1 MEGQTKGFG
10 ISSKNE
16 IKEELLLK
24 SKDYELFGV
33 QAPDDMATT
42 VGVVMEKNKGYY
54 FCPWDLLQSVVHLGV
69 RVVFLASLN
78 PVNISLQMKSL
89 DALVIP
95 DGDFLIPGE
104 YYAEKVKD
112 RTSARTDML
121 LDCLVEASVNDIKVL
136 GIGRGALFLA
146 GYAGL
151 FLTTREF
158 VETPFHHENGCH
170 DIEIEKDSPL
180 YEMFRTPVVKV
191 NSNHTE
197 FLACKKLQEERMR
210 SLPLAIYAYARDGMP
225 EAWGSEN
232 CLGVLW
238 NPEKLAVKGNAF
250 QKKIFKWLII
260 E

>member
-1 MEGQTKGFG
+1 MQGPTKGFG

-16 IKEELLLK
+16 ITEELLLK
-24 SKDYELFGV
+24 PEDYELFGV
-33 QAPDDMATT
+33 KVPDDMATT
-42 VGVVMEKNKGYY
+42 VGIIMEKNKGNY
-54 FCPWDLLQSVVHLGV
+54 FCSWDIIQSVVHLGV
-69 RVVFLASLN
+69 KVVFLANLD
-78 PVNISLQMKSL
+78 PINISLQMKCL

-170 DIEIEKDSPL
+170 DIEIERGSPL
-180 YEMFRTPVVKV
+180 YEIFKAPVVKV
-191 NSNHTE
+191 NSHHKE
-197 FLACKKLQEERMR
+197 FLAPDKLQKERMK
-210 SLPLAIYAYARDGMP
+210 SLPLAIYACARDGMS

-238 NPEKLAVKGNAF
+238 NPERLAVKGDAF
-250 QKKIFKWLII
+250 QKKIFKWLI